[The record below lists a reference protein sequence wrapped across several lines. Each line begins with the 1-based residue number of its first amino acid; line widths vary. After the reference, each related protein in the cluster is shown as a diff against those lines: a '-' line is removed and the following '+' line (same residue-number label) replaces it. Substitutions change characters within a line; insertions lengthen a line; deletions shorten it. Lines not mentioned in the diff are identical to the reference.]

1 MGRGAGRRVDLLV
14 VGAGPAG
21 AAAAVHA
28 ARAGLDTLVVDR
40 ASFPRDKCCG
50 DGLTTL
56 ALRELERIGFRPDA
70 ARSWQ
75 PVGAATVR
83 SPSGREQTFPLPAEG
98 VYAAVARR
106 ADLDAALVE
115 LARAAGARVA
125 DGCGLASATVSDGG
139 RAVTADIEGLGPV
152 TARWAVGADGMWS
165 PLRKALGCDSPGYRG
180 EWHAF
185 RQYFG
190 GVGPEAAEE
199 MFVWFEADLLPA
211 YAWSFPLPDGR
222 ANVGF
227 GIRRDG
233 RRRIGDMGR
242 IWSDLLARPHLRRV
256 LGPGA
261 EPESPHRSW
270 PIPARI
276 GRIRLTGPRTLFV
289 GDAAAAT
296 DPMTGEGIGQALL
309 TGRLAAEAVI
319 AAAENGNG
327 DGMTATGA
335 QNRDGSAGAAAAAVG
350 NGDGSA
356 GVAAAVGNGDG
367 SAGVAAAYE
376 RAVRR
381 ELAADDRMARAVAA
395 LLARPLTARAGLRA
409 AGATAWT
416 RRNFARWM
424 FEDYPRAAL
433 ATPRRWRAGTFNR
446 PGPFGNRTQW

>member
-1 MGRGAGRRVDLLV
+1 MGRRAGRRVDVLV

-56 ALRELERIGFRPDA
+56 ALRELEEIGFRPDA

-83 SPSGREQTFPLPAEG
+83 SPSGREQTFPLPADG

-106 ADLDAALVE
+106 TDLDAALVE

-125 DGCGLASATVSDGG
+125 DGCGLAGAGVSDGG

-190 GVGPEAAEE
+190 RVGPEAAEE

-211 YAWSFPLPDGR
+211 YAWSFPLPGGR

-242 IWSDLLARPHLRRV
+242 MWSDLLSRPHLRRV

-309 TGRLAAEAVI
+309 TGRLAAEAII
-319 AAAENGNG
+319 AAAENG
-327 DGMTATGA
+327 DGNARA
-335 QNRDGSAGAAAAAVG
+335 
-350 NGDGSA
+350 
-356 GVAAAVGNGDG
+356 
-367 SAGVAAAYE
+367 AAAYE

-433 ATPRRWRAGTFNR
+433 ATPRRWRAGTFNH
-446 PGPFGNRTQW
+446 PGPFGDRTLGPRGEPAPDS

>member
-1 MGRGAGRRVDLLV
+1 MGRRAGRRVDVLV

-40 ASFPRDKCCG
+40 ATFPRDKCCG

-56 ALRELERIGFRPDA
+56 ALRELEEIGFHPDA

-83 SPSGREQTFPLPAEG
+83 SPSGREQTFPLPADG

-106 ADLDAALVE
+106 TDLDAALVE

-125 DGCGLASATVSDGG
+125 DGCGLAGAGVSDGG

-190 GVGPEAAEE
+190 RVGPEAAEE

-211 YAWSFPLPDGR
+211 YAWSFPLPGGR

-242 IWSDLLARPHLRRV
+242 MWSDLLSRPHLRRV

-309 TGRLAAEAVI
+309 TGRLAAEAII
-319 AAAENGNG
+319 AANG
-327 DGMTATGA
+327 T
-335 QNRDGSAGAAAAAVG
+335 R
-350 NGDGSA
+350 
-356 GVAAAVGNGDG
+356 
-367 SAGVAAAYE
+367 VAAAYE

-433 ATPRRWRAGTFNR
+433 ATPRRWRASLFNR
-446 PGPFGNRTQW
+446 PGPFGDRTLGPRGEPAPDS

>member
-1 MGRGAGRRVDLLV
+1 MIGRRAGRRVDLLV

-56 ALRELERIGFRPDA
+56 ALRELEGIGFRPDA

-75 PVGAATVR
+75 PVGTATVR
-83 SPSGREQTFPLPAEG
+83 SPSGREQTFPLPDDG

-125 DGCGLASATVSDGG
+125 DGCGLAGAGVSDGG

-185 RQYFG
+185 RQYFSR
-190 GVGPEAAEE
+190 VGPEAAEE

-211 YAWSFPLPDGR
+211 YAWSFPLPGGR

-242 IWSDLLARPHLRRV
+242 MWSDLLSRPHLRRV

-309 TGRLAAEAVI
+309 TGRLAAEAII
-319 AAAENGNG
+319 AAAENGDGNARAAATYDRNGEAGTEAASADTRNG
-327 DGMTATGA
+327 DG
-335 QNRDGSAGAAAAAVG
+335 D
-350 NGDGSA
+350 
-356 GVAAAVGNGDG
+356 
-367 SAGVAAAYE
+367 AGVAAAYE
-376 RAVRR
+376 RSVRR

-433 ATPRRWRAGTFNR
+433 ATPRRWRAGLFNR
-446 PGPFGNRTQW
+446 PGPFGDRTLGPRGEPAPDS

>member
-1 MGRGAGRRVDLLV
+1 MKRLKAGQKVDLLV

-40 ASFPRDKCCG
+40 AAFPRDKCCG

-56 ALRELERIGFRPDA
+56 ALRELERIGFTPEA
-70 ARSWQ
+70 APSWRT
-75 PVGAATVR
+75 VASATVR
-83 SPSGREQTFPLPAEG
+83 SPSGREQTFPLPADG
-98 VYAAVARR
+98 AYAAVVRR
-106 ADLDAALVE
+106 TDLDAALVE

-125 DGCGLASATVSDGG
+125 DGCGLTGAAVSDGG
-139 RAVTADIEGLGPV
+139 RTITADIEGLGPV
-152 TARWAVGADGMWS
+152 TARWAIGADGMWS
-165 PLRKALGCDSPGYRG
+165 PLRKALGCDPPGYRG

-190 GVGPEAAEE
+190 NVGPEAAEE

-211 YAWSFPLPDGR
+211 YAWSFPLPGGR

-227 GIRRDG
+227 GIRRNG
-233 RRRIGDMGR
+233 RLRVGDMGR
-242 IWSDLLARPHLRRV
+242 IWSDLLTRPHLRRV
-256 LGPGA
+256 LGPDA

-276 GRIRLTGPRTLFV
+276 GRVALTGPRTLFA

-296 DPMTGEGIGQALL
+296 DPMTGEGIGQALV

-319 AAAENGNG
+319 AAVNGTNSENGNAG
-327 DGMTATGA
+327 VADGGTKSE
-335 QNRDGSAGAAAAAVG
+335 NGSAGAA
-350 NGDGSA
+350 DGT
-356 GVAAAVGNGDG
+356 G
-367 SAGVAAAYE
+367 SENEDDAAAAYE

-381 ELAADDRMARAVAA
+381 ELVADDRLARAFAVV
-395 LLARPLTARAGLRA
+395 LSRPLTARAGLRA
-409 AGATAWT
+409 AGATDWT

-424 FEDYPRAAL
+424 FEDYPRAVL
-433 ATPRRWRAGTFNR
+433 ATPRRWRAGLFSAPGAFGDRTLASR
-446 PGPFGNRTQW
+446 APGPPDS

>member
-56 ALRELERIGFRPDA
+56 ALRELEEIGFRPDA

-75 PVGAATVR
+75 PVGAVTVR
-83 SPSGREQTFPLPAEG
+83 SPSGREQTFPLPDDG

-106 ADLDAALVE
+106 TDLDAALVE

-125 DGCGLASATVSDGG
+125 DGCGLVGAGVSDGG

-190 GVGPEAAEE
+190 RVGPEAAEE

-211 YAWSFPLPDGR
+211 YAWSFPLPGGR

-233 RRRIGDMGR
+233 RHRIGDMGR
-242 IWSDLLARPHLRRV
+242 VWSDLLSRPHLRRV

-309 TGRLAAEAVI
+309 TGRLAAEAII
-319 AAAENGNG
+319 AAAENG
-327 DGMTATGA
+327 DGNARA
-335 QNRDGSAGAAAAAVG
+335 
-350 NGDGSA
+350 
-356 GVAAAVGNGDG
+356 
-367 SAGVAAAYE
+367 AAAYE

-446 PGPFGNRTQW
+446 PGPFGDRTLGPRGEPAPDS

>member
-1 MGRGAGRRVDLLV
+1 MTPQPVDLLV

-40 ASFPRDKCCG
+40 AAFPRDKCCG
-50 DGLTTL
+50 DGLTAM
-56 ALRELERIGFRPDA
+56 ALRELERIGFSPEA
-70 ARSWQ
+70 APSWQ
-75 PVGAATVR
+75 TVAAATVR
-83 SPSGREQTFPLPAEG
+83 SPSGREQTFPLPADG
-98 VYAAVARR
+98 AYAAVARR
-106 ADLDAALVE
+106 THLDAALVE

-125 DGCGLASATVSDGG
+125 DGCGLAGAAVADGG
-139 RAVTADIEGLGPV
+139 RTVTAAVEGLGAV
-152 TARWAVGADGMWS
+152 TARWVVGADGMWS

-185 RQYFG
+185 RQYFRN
-190 GVGPEAAEE
+190 VGPEATES

-211 YAWSFPLPDGR
+211 YAWSFPLPGGR

-233 RRRIGDMGR
+233 RRRVGDMGR

-276 GRIRLTGPRTLFV
+276 GRVRITGPRTLFA

-319 AAAENGNG
+319 AAAGGGNGNG
-327 DGMTATGA
+327 DP
-335 QNRDGSAGAAAAAVG
+335 
-350 NGDGSA
+350 
-356 GVAAAVGNGDG
+356 
-367 SAGVAAAYE
+367 GVAAAYE
-376 RAVRR
+376 RSVRR
-381 ELAADDRMARAVAA
+381 ELAADDRLARALAA
-395 LLARPLTARAGLRA
+395 VLARPLTARAGLRA
-409 AGATAWT
+409 AGATDWT

-433 ATPRRWRAGTFNR
+433 ATPRRWRAGLFSA
-446 PGPFGNRTQW
+446 PGAFGGLTLEPRAPDAPDP